1 MKKILSILA
10 LVALPLS
17 AFSEQGLYIQLQ
29 GNKVFP
35 MDTDASANL
44 GSLNGKP
51 LVLNGEVE
59 YDDSFTAGVEIGMKG
74 IGDTNFRAGIQFMQ
88 PEFEFV
94 KATGTSLTYDG
105 VDYTDPSLGQ
115 ISRSDLDPNNIIDA
129 DARMLMI
136 NGYYDFAGHWESFV
150 PFVGLG
156 VGMVDFDRASDNE
169 AAAAVMVGFKKY
181 ITDSKQLYIGHKS
194 SFTRVKG
201 PEVSG
206 VNFDDIDF
214 YTATFQ
220 LGYEF

>member
-17 AFSEQGLYIQLQ
+17 AFCEQGLYIQLQ

-35 MDTDASANL
+35 MDAKASGTVEGNTI
-44 GSLNGKP
+44 NGD
-51 LVLNGEVE
+51 VE
-59 YDDSFTAGVEIGMKG
+59 YDDSFTPGIEIGMKG

-88 PEFEFV
+88 PEFEFN
-94 KATGTSLTYDG
+94 KASGTTTL
-105 VDYTDPSLGQ
+105 
-115 ISRSDLDPNNIIDA
+115 SRSDLTRQEILDA
-129 DARMLMI
+129 DAKMLMI

-156 VGMVDFDRASDNE
+156 VGMVDFDRASDKE
-169 AAAAVMVGFKKY
+169 AAAAVMLGFKKY
-181 ITDSKQLYIGHKS
+181 VTDSKQLYIGHKS
-194 SFTRVKG
+194 SFTRAKA
-201 PEVSG
+201 PKVSG
-206 VNFDDIDF
+206 VSFDDDIDF